1 MTTTGN
7 DSQPSSSTSQ
17 PMPVQDKKKTGQST
31 GSAHLKPFIAIIQT
45 GQPPEP
51 VRRRHGDF
59 PQWFARH
66 LGVPTDRIRVYRAF
80 AGEKPPPPAGAEFQ
94 AMAGVIVTG
103 SPDMITDHPEWS
115 AAVEKW
121 LRTVLAGNTPVLG
134 VCYGH
139 QLLAQAA
146 GGRVDWNPR
155 GRQIG
160 QVAFKHTDAACH
172 DPLFSPLLAGQSDG
186 LSFYATHLQAVQE
199 LPGSGQKLG
208 ESALDANHA
217 FRLGHCAW
225 GVQFHPEF
233 TAEIT
238 QSFIECRADDIAA
251 EGLCP
256 VSLKAAVTAHAEA
269 HGERLL
275 RQFAKLCFAPRSTA
289 GSDETALKQP

>member
-1 MTTTGN
+1 MKAVGK
-7 DSQPSSSTSQ
+7 DSQPDSSTNKS
-17 PMPVQDKKKTGQST
+17 MPVPDKKKTGQST
-31 GSAHLKPFIAIIQT
+31 GFARPKPFIAIIQT

-51 VRRRHGDF
+51 VRRQHGDF

-66 LGVPTDRIRVYRAF
+66 LGVSADSIRVYRAF
-80 AGEKPPPPAGAEFQ
+80 AGENLPPPGSAEFQ

-121 LRTVLAGNTPVLG
+121 LHTVLPGTIPVLG

-172 DPLFSPLLAGQSDG
+172 DPLFSPLLAGQTDG

-208 ESALDANHA
+208 ESALDSNHA
-217 FRLGHCAW
+217 FRLGQCAW

-256 VSLKAAVTAHAEA
+256 VSLKAGITANAEA

-275 RQFAKLCFAPRSTA
+275 RQFAALCFGTQTA
-289 GSDETALKQP
+289 SNGKTELRRP